1 FFPAT
6 RLLAKVARRRK
17 TRFDIQH
24 FLLLLARILVIAT
37 VVLAASK
44 PGLVVERPGGIRSG
58 PALGQVII
66 LDDSLSMRLQGE
78 DGRTIFN
85 RAKQLALAEIARLRP
100 GDAAALVLTG
110 SPTRPP
116 TAEMSFDLANMRRGL
131 GTMEPSFLRG
141 DLKNALRKAMLV
153 LQESH
158 LPQQEVVLI
167 TDLSNGGQNES
178 KPPWSRS
185 SGIGYRVVDAGADV
199 KRVNTAISEVVVS
212 PSPGGV
218 AREVNV
224 EVRISNYSNVP
235 QKGLEVVLE
244 VEGGEV
250 AQGSLDVPANGS
262 SSKRFFHRFDK
273 DGTYRGLVRIGKDA
287 LPEDNVRYFA
297 VTIRRSIPVLIING
311 DYRPG
316 SYRDETFYLRRA
328 LETPMP
334 GEVTIQPLIVD
345 VDTAMAGTLSGNS
358 VVFLAGVSNLSA
370 ALAGRLIDYVKH
382 GGGLFVS
389 PSANGGLL
397 SSIKSILPAKV
408 RSITQ
413 TAGSGQP
420 LHIAAVNR
428 SHPMFV
434 PFGNGP
440 TGLENT
446 TVSAH
451 LLVEPEPSTNRRTL
465 IDLVGGLP
473 LLLERQVGE
482 GRIMLL
488 TTTVDRD
495 WTDLP
500 IRPGYLPLMQRAT
513 RYLAGR
519 LDDYS
524 PRRILA
530 GQPIDV
536 EVSQGMQRLIVRGP
550 GKRNTTFAA
559 RDLADKLAIEF
570 VDTLVPGHYQV
581 WAEILG
587 FGGLR
592 EIPALGF
599 VVETHPEESN
609 PKRVISIVDENN
621 LSNFAPVRGV
631 FPLWPYLLIGLILL
645 ILLETV
651 VSVQG
656 LRRSHIKALGSRD

>member
-1 FFPAT
+1 
-6 RLLAKVARRRK
+6 
-17 TRFDIQH
+17 
-24 FLLLLARILVIAT
+24 
-37 VVLAASK
+37 
-44 PGLVVERPGGIRSG
+44 
-58 PALGQVII
+58 
-66 LDDSLSMRLQGE
+66 M
-78 DGRTIFN
+78 
-85 RAKQLALAEIARLRP
+85 
-100 GDAAALVLTG
+100 
-110 SPTRPP
+110 
-116 TAEMSFDLANMRRGL
+116 EMNFDLANTRRSL
-131 GTMEPSFLRG
+131 GTMEPSFLKG
-141 DLKNALRKAMLV
+141 DLKDALRKALLV
-153 LQESH
+153 LQGSH

-167 TDLSNGGQNES
+167 TDLSSGGQNES
-178 KPPWSRS
+178 KPPWSRN

-199 KRVNTAISEVVVS
+199 KRVNIAVSDVSVS
-212 PSPGGV
+212 PSPDGV
-218 AREVNV
+218 AREVHV
-224 EVRISNYSNVP
+224 EVRVSNFSNVP
-235 QKGLEVVLE
+235 QKGLGVVLE

-262 SSKRFFHRFDK
+262 ARKRFFHRFDK

-287 LPEDNVRYFA
+287 LSEDNVRHFA
-297 VTIRRSIPVLIING
+297 VTIKRSIPVLVING

-345 VDTAMAGTLSGNS
+345 VDTATAGTLSGNS

-370 ALAGRLIDYVKH
+370 ALAGRLIAYVKR

-389 PSANGGLL
+389 PASNGGQL

-413 TAGSGQP
+413 ATGSRQP
-420 LHIAAVNR
+420 LRIAAVNR
-428 SHPMFV
+428 SHPMFA

-440 TGLENT
+440 TGLEKT

-451 LLVEPEPSTNRRTL
+451 LLVEPEPSPNRRTL

-473 LLLERQVGE
+473 LLLERRVDE
-482 GRIMLL
+482 GKIMLL
-488 TTTVDRD
+488 TTTLDRD

-500 IRPGYLPLMQRAT
+500 IRPGYLPLVQRAT

-519 LDDYS
+519 LDDQS
-524 PRRILA
+524 PRRIFA

-536 EVSQGMQRLIVRGP
+536 EVSQGMQRLMVRGP
-550 GKRNTTFAA
+550 GNRNTTFAA

-599 VVETHPEESN
+599 VVGTHPEESN
-609 PKRVISIVDENN
+609 PKRVISIVDEND

-656 LRRSHIKALGSRD
+656 LRRSHVKVTGSRD